1 MWHTDT
7 IQETLEYRKWHSS
20 AVVGNSVLLMG
31 GSDSQ
36 LANIYRWSWSCQRC
50 LPCYGWECQDEN
62 TSTELVPLDGSF
74 ALPGPFQVS
83 QFEETTLN
91 WDFFLSSFVL
101 ILLFLLSCR
110 LHQGETW
117 PSSLHHSTERRI
129 ICFDRRYRYN
139 NLLIHSSFLL
149 SLLISL
155 TKGLHESYVQSY
167 VTEYTLEGSHRM
179 WWI

>member
-1 MWHTDT
+1 MWHTNT

-50 LPCYGWECQDEN
+50 FPCYGWECQDEN

-83 QFEETTLN
+83 RFRETTLN
-91 WDFFLSSFVL
+91 WDFFLGSFCPNF
-101 ILLFLLSCR
+101 IFLLSRCF
-110 LHQGETW
+110 LQGETW

-139 NLLIHSSFLL
+139 NLLIPSSFLHIVIIDFFDQRHSWIL
-149 SLLISL
+149 CPELC
-155 TKGLHESYVQSY
+155 
-167 VTEYTLEGSHRM
+167 HRVHT
-179 WWI
+179 